1 MLRKIIIL
9 LSISIELVFS
19 CTCPTSNPG
28 TPSQLKPD
36 PSFVLQD
43 VIIDGV
49 NYGKPYNLGNLLFLQ
64 GDFSVSPGIY
74 YLTSSC
80 PKGYRLPTEDEYSTL
95 IKILG
100 SDAENKLSN
109 PNGFNIK
116 KNVYYMTTTK
126 TYPDD
131 TNGVQ
136 SDAWK
141 FQSLYYSGNSLSIES
156 YSTFFER
163 EKMRGRCVQD
173 ISEDSLPVTITEK
186 DLFTNIPTSLTMNTL
201 TVKGHVWR
209 TNGQISTANPFK
221 VIYSNQGCYL
231 IEAWGINLID
241 KVVYYCK
248 TINVLNSFGNEN
260 DSSFDI
266 NKVTVEDTGVK
277 TYRVSG
283 LFFSHAQAPVA
294 PRANGGYYMVYTS
307 NPDNTLHLRY
317 TTSST
322 STVKE
327 IELKIDGYPIDVIET
342 DYGLAIYAVG
352 AKDSDYSFI
361 LGIEKDTFKVRF
373 NKTVMNNGHFPTM
386 ITEQITFY
394 SSAEVPLFG
403 MEAMHEPDNGKLA
416 YGKGRLSL
424 IFAHYNNFGAETAH
438 RKDHTGDT
446 LFTFDDNGEDVK
458 YAWAWLTS
466 HSLLQDQIYDG
477 KYFVTASLGDA
488 YPMGIKVC
496 FIDGQ
501 TTTSTVD
508 PYWEKRV
515 KHNSWCNE
523 IIKLPGTMSGN
534 SYGRMGGI
542 IYLGDDIYAIIYSI
556 KPTYSERTDII
567 GMLKFKFSKGVFEDI
582 QKYTLLTGV
591 ASSLVNIRA
600 VKYGNKILITYTLN
614 SKSFGTTVPREYNYL
629 SDNMYYLLVRMDG
642 TIANGPIKAKENQM
656 NLSDTLRPMKDGS
669 LLWTYVDSS
678 DNLKIVK
685 VKAP

>member
-1 MLRKIIIL
+1 
-9 LSISIELVFS
+9 
-19 CTCPTSNPG
+19 
-28 TPSQLKPD
+28 
-36 PSFVLQD
+36 
-43 VIIDGV
+43 
-49 NYGKPYNLGNLLFLQ
+49 
-64 GDFSVSPGIY
+64 
-74 YLTSSC
+74 
-80 PKGYRLPTEDEYSTL
+80 
-95 IKILG
+95 
-100 SDAENKLSN
+100 
-109 PNGFNIK
+109 
-116 KNVYYMTTTK
+116 
-126 TYPDD
+126 
-131 TNGVQ
+131 
-136 SDAWK
+136 
-141 FQSLYYSGNSLSIES
+141 
-156 YSTFFER
+156 
-163 EKMRGRCVQD
+163 
-173 ISEDSLPVTITEK
+173 
-186 DLFTNIPTSLTMNTL
+186 
-201 TVKGHVWR
+201 
-209 TNGQISTANPFK
+209 
-221 VIYSNQGCYL
+221 
-231 IEAWGINLID
+231 
-241 KVVYYCK
+241 
-248 TINVLNSFGNEN
+248 
-260 DSSFDI
+260 
-266 NKVTVEDTGVK
+266 
-277 TYRVSG
+277 
-283 LFFSHAQAPVA
+283 
-294 PRANGGYYMVYTS
+294 MVYTS
-307 NPDNTLHLRY
+307 NQDNTLHLRY

-523 IIKLPGTMSGN
+523 IIKFPGTMSGN